1 MADAMDNLKATQD
14 RLFTELQKVKEL
26 ETRLRAVID
35 EQNRLDNEIQITSVR
50 LSRASVL
57 TEWLKDEHKRWELAL
72 EKLSEQITHI
82 LGNAFIAAA
91 SVSYYGPFTGNYR
104 TKLVNMWVS
113 KCLELGIP
121 VSNNFDL
128 QEVLS
133 DPIQIREWNLFTLPN
148 DSISIN
154 NAIIIAR
161 SERWPLM
168 IDPQE
173 QANR

>member
-1 MADAMDNLKATQD
+1 
-14 RLFTELQKVKEL
+14 
-26 ETRLRAVID
+26 
-35 EQNRLDNEIQITSVR
+35 
-50 LSRASVL
+50 
-57 TEWLKDEHKRWELAL
+57 
-72 EKLSEQITHI
+72 
-82 LGNAFIAAA
+82 
-91 SVSYYGPFTGNYR
+91 
-104 TKLVNMWVS
+104 MWVS